1 MKLSDLRMAF
11 VQRAV
16 SIYLDLAY
24 GGSGGP
30 RRMPNLSLP
39 DDADAARVLEQFQRE
54 IVADG
59 SSERRVRYAL
69 RLGNRNYPFMKLV
82 LQEHLLEGEFIF
94 AVDTHDDMEIKP
106 DFPDYDA
113 WMAVRRFNRKLK
125 AEIEAQ
131 LASEGLA
138 TAESLRDL
146 VARRIPRA
154 SGESGL
160 AQTILVVDDEEHLA
174 DCVEALL
181 LARGFR
187 VQKVHDGRAA
197 LEMARS
203 SRPDLIVLDYE
214 LPEMDGIQVIAALR
228 SEASTST
235 IPVLLTTA
243 SKISVDDV
251 QKAQGFLAKPYGEE
265 LLYAM
270 VQRLLPH
277 PNPRR

>member
-1 MKLSDLRMAF
+1 M
-11 VQRAV
+11 
-16 SIYLDLAY
+16 
-24 GGSGGP
+24 
-30 RRMPNLSLP
+30 
-39 DDADAARVLEQFQRE
+39 
-54 IVADG
+54 
-59 SSERRVRYAL
+59 
-69 RLGNRNYPFMKLV
+69 
-82 LQEHLLEGEFIF
+82 
-94 AVDTHDDMEIKP
+94 
-106 DFPDYDA
+106 
-113 WMAVRRFNRKLK
+113 
-125 AEIEAQ
+125 
-131 LASEGLA
+131 
-138 TAESLRDL
+138 
-146 VARRIPRA
+146 
-154 SGESGL
+154 

-181 LARGFR
+181 SGRGFR

>member
-1 MKLSDLRMAF
+1 MRLSDLRMVL

-54 IVADG
+54 VVADE
-59 SSERRVRYAL
+59 SSERRVRYTL

-146 VARRIPRA
+146 VARRTPRA
-154 SGESGL
+154 CRESGL

-174 DCVEALL
+174 DCVESLL

-187 VQKVHDGRAA
+187 VQKAHDGRAA
-197 LEMARS
+197 LEAARS
-203 SRPDLIVLDYE
+203 ARPDLILLDYE

-243 SKISVDDV
+243 SRISVDDV

-277 PNPRR
+277 PHPRR